1 MNEIKNRGHEVV
13 FCAAQDEYTHKL
25 QSLGFRYIPIK
36 LERKGMNVF
45 KDLLLLFSLVK
56 IYKKEEPD
64 WIFHNST
71 KPFLYGTIAA
81 SLAGRR
87 CINTH
92 SGLGHL
98 FVEVGFLTNF
108 LLIFYKF
115 AGFYATK
122 TFFQNKDDLQLF
134 LNKKL
139 IDSKKCVLVPGSG
152 VNIDYYKPGGN
163 KNRREGFVF
172 LYMGRIIW
180 DKGISDLVDSA
191 RTLKERYPS
200 MKINFLGMIDSGNPS
215 GISRF
220 QVEEWVKEGLIDYLG
235 EAVDVRPYLENCDC
249 VILPTF
255 YREGVPKSLM
265 EAAAMELP
273 IIASDVPGCRAVV
286 THGVNGFIV
295 KVRNSFELTKAMDMM
310 MKMPEPLRKEMG
322 RNGRLKVIQECSE
335 GIVIK
340 AYCAQIGI

>member
-1 MNEIKNRGHEVV
+1 MVEIKNRGHEVI
-13 FCAAQDEYTHKL
+13 FCAADDEYTFKL
-25 QSLGFRYIPIK
+25 QELGFKYIPIV
-36 LERKGMNVF
+36 LERKGTNVF
-45 KDLLLLFSLVK
+45 KDLLLLFTLIK
-56 IYKKEEPD
+56 IYKKEKPD

-81 SLAGRR
+81 CLTGRR

-98 FVEVGFLTNF
+98 FIKMGFLTKF

-122 TFFQNKDDLQLF
+122 TFFQNKDDLELF

-139 IDSKKCVLVPGSG
+139 INSKKCVVVPGSG
-152 VNIDYYKPGGN
+152 VNIDYFKPN
-163 KNRREGFVF
+163 SSKSDKEGFVF

-180 DKGISDLVDSA
+180 DKGIRELIDSV
-191 RTLKERYPS
+191 RTLKERYPL
-200 MKINFLGMIDSGNPS
+200 MKVNFLGMIDKGNPS
-215 GISRF
+215 GISKN
-220 QVEEWVKEGLIDYLG
+220 QIEKWVKEGLIEYLG
-235 EAVDVRPYLENCDC
+235 EAVDVRPFLEKCDC
-249 VILPTF
+249 VVLPTF
-255 YREGVPKSLM
+255 YREGIPKSLM

-286 THGVNGFIV
+286 EHGITGFLV

-310 MKMPEPLRKEMG
+310 MKMPEAQRKQMG
-322 RNGRLKVIQECSE
+322 QNARLKVVRECSE
-335 GIVIK
+335 SFVIEG
-340 AYCAQIGI
+340 YCAQIGL